1 MQPNMRMQRHIPVLA
16 LALATTLPAAAA
28 AQAVKVAPAGLE
40 ATVDRIAADL
50 IARKETAG
58 FAIGIE
64 QNGTVRLAKGYGY
77 ADLEDG
83 TRVTDR
89 TVFRIGSVTKQFTA
103 AAILLLAEE
112 GKLSLDD
119 RLVKYFPTFPRGGDV
134 TLRQLLT
141 HTSGIR
147 NYTGYSDFM
156 KGQSPRAL
164 SGNEMVAYIAGA
176 TPAYDFDPGTGWSY
190 SNSGYLLL
198 GVVIEKV
205 TGQPLAQVLRLRIFD
220 PLGLKDTR
228 LDDLAEIVPG
238 RASGYDKA
246 PSSPTGFANAGFIAM
261 EVAAGAGAIRST
273 VGDLLKWN
281 DALLGGKLLK
291 PASLRMMLAPGR
303 LTDGRLATA
312 ARAGPAAA
320 APSSGPPSNYG
331 FGITTGE
338 QKGRRTIGH
347 GGSINGFNSSLTSYP
362 DQKVTIVVLTN
373 TLPAAGA
380 VTAALIDPV
389 FAVMGS
395 GQ

>member
-1 MQPNMRMQRHIPVLA
+1 MRIRRHITALGLA
-16 LALATTLPAAAA
+16 LSLAAVVPAAAG
-28 AQAVKVAPAGLE
+28 AQAAAVAPVSLE
-40 ATVDRIAADL
+40 TTVDRIAADL
-50 IARKETAG
+50 IARKESAG

-64 QNGTVRLAKGYGY
+64 QNGIVRLARGYGY
-77 ADLEDG
+77 ANLEDG
-83 TRVTDR
+83 TRVTEH

-103 AAILLLAEE
+103 AAILLLAED

-119 RLVKYFPTFPRGGDV
+119 RLAKYLPTFPRGGEV

-147 NYTGYSDFM
+147 NYTGYPDFL

-164 SGNEMVAYIAGA
+164 TGDEMIAYIAGA

-198 GVVIEKV
+198 GIVVEKGS
-205 TGQPLAQVLRLRIFD
+205 GQPLAQVLRTRIFE
-220 PLGLKDTR
+220 PLGLRDTR

-246 PSSPTGFANAGFIAM
+246 AASPTGFANAGFIAM

-291 PASLRMMLAPGR
+291 PASLRMMLEPAR
-303 LTDGRLATA
+303 LIDGRLASA

-320 APSSGPPSNYG
+320 AATSEPPSNYG

-347 GGSINGFNSSLTSYP
+347 GGSINGFNASLTSYP

-380 VTAALIDPV
+380 VTAALVDPV
-389 FAVMGS
+389 FAALRPTR
-395 GQ
+395 